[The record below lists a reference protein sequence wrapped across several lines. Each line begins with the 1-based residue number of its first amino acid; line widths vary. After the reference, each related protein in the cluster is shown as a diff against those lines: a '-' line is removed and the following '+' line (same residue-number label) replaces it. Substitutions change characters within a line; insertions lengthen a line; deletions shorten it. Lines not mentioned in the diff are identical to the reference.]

1 MDLQDDR
8 KGVHIPMGEHEVQ
21 KFDGA
26 LPILDSE
33 TASKVV
39 DDYVICKYM
48 GIHRWLYFGGG
59 MWGMGEDDDDHF
71 IYSVLMEASEA
82 TIHAAINNWP
92 RSFHNDDIDPWNFD
106 STANNTK
113 ITNVSEF

>member
-1 MDLQDDR
+1 MDLQDYR

-21 KFDGA
+21 KFDGE

-33 TASKVV
+33 TASQVV

-59 MWGMGEDDDDHF
+59 MWAMEEDDDHF
-71 IYSVLMEASEA
+71 IYPVLMEASEA
-82 TIHAAINNWP
+82 TVHASINNWP
-92 RSFHNDDIDPWNFD
+92 RSFHDDSIDPWNFN
-106 STANNTK
+106 STTNNTK
-113 ITNVSEF
+113 TLNASKL